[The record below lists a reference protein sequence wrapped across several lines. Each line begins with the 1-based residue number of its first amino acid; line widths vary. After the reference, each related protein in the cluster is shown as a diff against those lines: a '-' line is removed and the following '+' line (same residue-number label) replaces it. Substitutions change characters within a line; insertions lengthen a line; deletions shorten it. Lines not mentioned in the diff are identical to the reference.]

1 MFSPRIVIMKTR
13 NAPNAI
19 SNAQNIGNLN
29 GEADY
34 RSQGSTKQ
42 LYRFSLNRSSRLNF
56 SLDQVSGKSSLQLLK
71 ADGSELKRSNDSR
84 KQVFNSQLKSG
95 DYYVQVATGGNARY
109 KLNLKGAGQAID
121 AGNELN
127 EALDA
132 GTLSGVKRTFRQ
144 RVGGSG
150 DRQDFYQID
159 LATDGAIDLS
169 LRDLRRDADL
179 MLLDKN
185 GNELTRSATDGR
197 SNESIRQALKAGTYF
212 VQVSPFSSR
221 VKYTLTMAADS
232 SSAIASSPVPSNLP
246 SNSNGNSTG
255 NSSSTQ
261 SSPIFSQSGQ
271 VSAAKSSNFY
281 RFNVN
286 QSGVFTANLTGLTGD
301 ADVRLVQD
309 TNNNGAIDQGEVLAW
324 QWERGTG
331 NESIRKFVGTGNY
344 LLQVMNYNN
353 QTANYNVNTN
363 FTVAASDDKQFSIRL
378 NFGEGLG
385 SINNSVRGAIAQAA
399 KVWENVISHSSFNGT
414 HTLDVDVIGESNA
427 DTWYAAAT
435 NKQGVPDKTNKWMPT
450 TGRVRIN
457 TNYANTFNN
466 NPEYLTAILAHEFAH
481 VLGIG
486 TLWESNG
493 RSLINT
499 KDDTYVA
506 NSYAGI
512 AYGDLTGT
520 FTPTAVPLSKDRD
533 SAGNFIYGHWSETNF
548 GNELLTPEAE
558 GAGIKIPLS
567 QLTIASL
574 RDIGWNVNYG
584 AAEPFSFSKTT
595 SPINNTISSNT
606 ISSLPPGSD
615 GLFIR
620 CGCAY
625 HMAQASGLNTLGSS
639 RLSDVIGV

>member
-1 MFSPRIVIMKTR
+1 MQTR
-13 NAPNAI
+13 NALKAL
-19 SNAQNIGNLN
+19 SNAQNIGNLT

-34 RSQGSTKQ
+34 RSQGSSKQ

-71 ADGSELKRSNDSR
+71 SDGSELKRAKDNR
-84 KQVFNSQLKSG
+84 KQIFDSQLKSG
-95 DYYVQVATGGNARY
+95 DYYVQVATGSNARY
-109 KLNLKGAGQAID
+109 KLNLKSTGQAID
-121 AGNELN
+121 AGDDLS

-144 RVGGSG
+144 RVGGSS

-159 LATDGAIDLS
+159 LATDGAVDLS
-169 LRDLRRDADL
+169 LRNLRRDADL
-179 MLLDKN
+179 TLLNKN
-185 GNELTRSATDGR
+185 GDELARSATDGR
-197 SNESIRQALKAGTYF
+197 SNESIQQALKAGTYF

-221 VKYTLTMAADS
+221 VKYTLAMAANS
-232 SSAIASSPVPSNLP
+232 SSAIVSSPVPSNLLN
-246 SNSNGNSTG
+246 NSSGNSSSSFSG

-261 SSPIFSQSGQ
+261 SSSTFSQSGQ
-271 VSAAKSSNFY
+271 VSVSKSSNFY

-286 QSGVFTANLTGLTGD
+286 QSGVFTADLTGLTGD

-309 TNNNGAIDQGEVLAW
+309 TNSNGAIDQGEVLAW

-363 FTVAASDDKQFSIRL
+363 FTAAASDDKQFSIRL
-378 NFGEGLG
+378 NYGAGLE
-385 SINNSVRGAIAQAA
+385 SVNNSVREAIAQAA
-399 KVWENVISHSSFNGT
+399 KVWENVISYSSFNGT
-414 HTLDVDVIGESNA
+414 HTLDVDVVGESNT

-457 TNYANTFNN
+457 TSYANTFNS
-466 NPEYLTAILAHEFAH
+466 NPEYLTAILTHEFGH

-486 TLWESNG
+486 TLWENNG
-493 RSLINT
+493 RNLVNT
-499 KDDTYVA
+499 KNDTYVA
-506 NSYAGI
+506 DSYAGS

-520 FTPTAVPLSKDRD
+520 FTPTAVPLSKDKD
-533 SAGNFIYGHWSETNF
+533 SAGNFIYGHWSETVF

-558 GAGIKIPLS
+558 GAGVKIPLS

-584 AAEPFSFSKTT
+584 AAEPFSLSKTT

-606 ISSLPPGSD
+606 ISTLPPGSD
-615 GLFIR
+615 G
-620 CGCAY
+620 
-625 HMAQASGLNTLGSS
+625 
-639 RLSDVIGV
+639 

>member
-1 MFSPRIVIMKTR
+1 MQTR
-13 NAPNAI
+13 NAPKVL

-29 GEADY
+29 GDADY
-34 RSQGSTKQ
+34 RSQGSSKQ
-42 LYRFSLNRSSRLNF
+42 LYRFSLDRSSRLNF

-71 ADGSELKRSNDSR
+71 SDGSELKRAKDSR
-84 KQVFNSQLKSG
+84 KQAFDTRLKSG
-95 DYYVQVATGGNARY
+95 DYYVQVAAGSNARY
-109 KLNLKGAGQAID
+109 KLNLKGAGRAID
-121 AGNELN
+121 AGDEIN

-132 GTLSGVKRTFRQ
+132 GTLSGVKRTFQQ
-144 RVGGSG
+144 RVGGRS

-169 LRDLRRDADL
+169 LRGLRRDADL
-179 MLLDKN
+179 MLLNEN
-185 GNELTRSATDGR
+185 GDELARSATNGR
-197 SNESIRQALKAGTYF
+197 SNESIQQALKAGTYF

-221 VKYTLTMAADS
+221 VQYTLAMAADS
-232 SSAIASSPVPSNLP
+232 GGAIAPSPVPSNLP
-246 SNSNGNSTG
+246 NPPGGNSTS
-255 NSSSTQ
+255 NSSGIQ

-271 VSAAKSSNFY
+271 VSSASSSKFY

-309 TNNNGAIDQGEVLAW
+309 INSNGAIDQGEVLAW

-331 NESIRKFVGTGNY
+331 NESIRKFVGAGNY
-344 LLQVMNYNN
+344 LLQVMSYNN

-363 FTVAASDDKQFSIRL
+363 FTAAASDSQQFSIRL
-378 NFGEGLG
+378 NFGAGLG
-385 SINNSVRGAIAQAA
+385 SINDSVRGAIAQAA
-399 KVWENVISHSSFNGT
+399 KVWENVIAYSSFNGT
-414 HTLDVDVIGESNA
+414 HTLDVDVIGEANA
-427 DTWYAAAT
+427 DNWYAAAT

-457 TNYANTFNN
+457 TTYANTFNS

-486 TLWESNG
+486 TLWENNG
-493 RSLINT
+493 RALINA
-499 KDDTYVA
+499 KNDTYTA
-506 NSYAGI
+506 DSYAGI
-512 AYGDLTGT
+512 AYGDIAGT
-520 FTPTAVPLSKDRD
+520 FAPTAIPLSKDKD
-533 SAGNFIYGHWSETNF
+533 SAGNLIYGHWSETVF

-558 GAGIKIPLS
+558 GAGVKIPLS

-584 AAEPFSFSKTT
+584 AAESFSLSRTT
-595 SPINNTISSNT
+595 APANNTISSNT
-606 ISSLPPGSD
+606 ISSLPPNSND
-615 GLFIR
+615 LFIR

-625 HMAQASGLNTLGSS
+625 HMAQSSGLNTLGSS
-639 RLSDVIGV
+639 RLSDVIGI